1 MAPPNVVKMDFDK
14 SKLGLVHI
22 YTGEGKGKTSS
33 GMGLIVRGIGR
44 GLKVKIIQLFKRD
57 TGEQFFFEKLNVDY
71 IQFKPLHPYFK
82 NYNLNDLENLKKEFS
97 KFWKESISDLE
108 NYDMVLIDEVG
119 PGLNWKIIPHEF
131 IFELIKNKPKNTELI
146 LTGRDFPN
154 SILEKADYVSKIE
167 KVKHPYDKGILAR
180 KGVEF

>member
-1 MAPPNVVKMDFDK
+1 M
-14 SKLGLVHI
+14 
-22 YTGEGKGKTSS
+22 
-33 GMGLIVRGIGR
+33 
-44 GLKVKIIQLFKRD
+44 
-57 TGEQFFFEKLNVDY
+57 DY

-82 NYNLNDLENLKKEFS
+82 NYNSDDLEDLKKEFS

-146 LTGRDFPN
+146 LTGRDFTN

-167 KVKHPYDKGILAR
+167 KVKHPYEKGILAR